1 MGMHKGTFDGI
12 DMFMIDC
19 DRPDC
24 DAWFPDGEWREDE
37 NDLINDARLDAGWQ
51 ILYAD
56 EHPGLEHD
64 TYYCPRHHRPE
75 CVICT
80 IIMLDPT
87 GWENGQCPE
96 CRRLGTPR
104 GDDECRLVADAT
116 GKPGRLR
123 YTVDDPMGLGLK
135 STLMASAGRSGMSG
149 HASGNRNAGYALGS
163 AVRMRGRMRTG

>member
-104 GDDECRLVADAT
+104 AGMMKAD
-116 GKPGRLR
+116 
-123 YTVDDPMGLGLK
+123 
-135 STLMASAGRSGMSG
+135 SS
-149 HASGNRNAGYALGS
+149 
-163 AVRMRGRMRTG
+163 RMRPASPADCGIRSTIQWVWA